1 MSHGGGKSWKG
12 KSEGSNC
19 SLQAAIEDAWANAEK
34 DNPPAP
40 AGTYAVGDIQITT
53 VNPIHGYSVTITE
66 I

>member
-12 KSEGSNC
+12 KSEGANC
-19 SLQAAIEDAWANAEK
+19 SLQGAIEDAWEK
-34 DNPPAP
+34 ASKDGAP
-40 AGTYAVGDIQITT
+40 AGTYAVGDIEITT

>member
-12 KSEGSNC
+12 KSEGANC
-19 SLQAAIEDAWANAEK
+19 SLQAAIEDAWAKAEK
-34 DNPPAP
+34 DGAS
-40 AGTYAVGDIQITT
+40 AGTYAVSDIEITT